1 MIPNTS
7 ETQIQNN
14 TIDLLKNMGYIY
26 LSPKEMTE
34 YRGSTRQVVLKD
46 ILLKQL
52 QKLNGFEYKGT
63 EYKFSAKNIARAI
76 DDLDVTLHEG
86 LMSANQKIS
95 DQLLLGNSYSEELID
110 GVTKSFSLH
119 YIDYKHPKNN
129 LFHIT
134 EEFVVDRVNQ
144 QEQTKRRRPDLVL
157 FINGIP
163 FGVVELKKSS
173 VGTQEGISQ
182 MLRNQSVDEI
192 PNLFKYVQI
201 TVAGNNHSPEYG
213 TTGTPQK
220 FYAVWKEKYEGEI
233 WDRFDAMFGGGVL
246 TPSKQLNNNGTE
258 VPAPI
263 LMHRTPSSLD
273 RTVYA
278 LFEKQRVVELLHSF
292 IIFDGKVK
300 KIARYQQYFAI
311 ESIMERIAK
320 LDNRGRRQ
328 GGLIWHTQGSGK
340 SLTMVMLAKV
350 IKRSIVGSKV
360 IVVTDRKDL
369 DKQIH
374 STFNNSEVKA
384 VRAKSSRDLVALLQS
399 GKSVITT
406 LIHKFEKIKNESVTF
421 DDPNTFILVDESH
434 RTQGGDMHKAMKKV
448 FPEACYLGFT
458 GTPLMRR
465 EKNSFAKFGG
475 EIHRYTINQAVE
487 DRAVLPLL
495 YEGRLVDQWV
505 NDEKGLDRRFEMI
518 ARDLHEDQVLDLK
531 KKWARFQKVASSER
545 RLEMIMLDINEDIR
559 KRLQGTELKAMLA
572 TSSKYEAIKY
582 HKLFEEMGDIR
593 TAFVISAPDSRE
605 GYSEVDDENRVFI
618 LEEWMHMMKKYGDE
632 ENYLDKI
639 KDEFINGDEIE
650 LLIVVDK
657 LLTGFDAPRA
667 SVLYI
672 DKLLKEHNLLQAIAR
687 VNRLY
692 EGKDFGFI
700 VDYRGLLGDL
710 DKALNDYSGLAEFDE
725 EDIVGAV
732 FDIKEEIAKVKTY
745 YSYLE
750 ELFAPIGEG
759 VLSPLDQSEN
769 GTEVPAPVYLDDQES
784 YEVYLA
790 DEKKRKLFY
799 DYLLH
804 YARALKLALSSDKVE
819 EVFDAKRITEFK
831 EKMKFYAQLRKAV
844 RIRYHEQVDFGK
856 YEKQMQKLL
865 DTFISADEVNQL
877 TKLINIFDEEFEK
890 ELERV
895 VGDNARAD
903 SILSATTAVITQKRE
918 SNPAYYDKLSRRIQ
932 EIIEEYK
939 QKRLTEEEKLKEAK
953 EIRDLLLN
961 DEIKEESN
969 YPESIKEST
978 HARAFYDNIEEYFL
992 EAMGH
997 IDERILVAEVPLS
1010 YGEKE
1015 QEDLL
1020 TQIVMKIVGIFQEA
1034 SKKPD
1039 WKNNSDM
1046 RNKIEGQIEEL
1057 FWDIEDRYGVKFKES
1072 DELLATIQQIGINN
1086 YE

>member
-1 MIPNTS
+1 MTSNTN
-7 ETQIQNN
+7 ETQIQVN
-14 TIDLLKNMGYIY
+14 TINLLKNMGYMYI
-26 LSPKEMTE
+26 SPGEMSR
-34 YRGSTRQVVLKD
+34 YRSSTRQVVLKD
-46 ILLKQL
+46 ILLNQL

-63 EYKFSAKNIARAI
+63 QYPFSAKNIARAVE
-76 DDLDVTLHEG
+76 DLDVSLNEG
-86 LMSANQKIS
+86 LMTANQKIS

-110 GVTKSFSLH
+110 GVKKSFSLK
-119 YIDYKHPKNN
+119 YIDYENPENN
-129 LFHIT
+129 VFHVT
-134 EEFVVDRVNQ
+134 EEFVVDRVNR
-144 QEQTKRRRPDLVL
+144 QEQTKTRRPDLVL
-157 FINGIP
+157 FVNGIP
-163 FGVVELKKSS
+163 FGVIELKSA
-173 VGTQEGISQ
+173 VRETAEGISQ
-182 MLRNQSVDEI
+182 MIRNQGQDEI

-201 TVAGNNHSPEYG
+201 TLAGNNHSPQYG
-213 TTGTPQK
+213 TTGTPKK
-220 FYAVWKEKYEGEI
+220 FYAVWKEKEIDLSRVVEG
-233 WDRFDAMFGGGVL
+233 
-246 TPSKQLNNNGTE
+246 
-258 VPAPI
+258 
-263 LMHRTPSSLD
+263 RTPSPLD
-273 RTVYA
+273 KTVYA
-278 LFEKQRVVELLHSF
+278 LFSKKRVIELLYSY

-300 KIARYQQYFAI
+300 KIARYQQFFAI
-311 ESIMERIAK
+311 EKIMDRIGK
-320 LDNRGRRQ
+320 LDATGRRR

-350 IKRSIVGSKV
+350 IKRSIAGSKV

-374 STFNNSEVKA
+374 DTFNNSEVKA
-384 VRAKSSRDLVALLQS
+384 VRARSGKNLVELLQS

-406 LIHKFEKIKNESVTF
+406 LIHKFEKVKNENVTF

-434 RTQGGDMHKAMKKV
+434 RTQGGDMHRAMKKV

-487 DRAVLPLL
+487 DKAVLPLL

-505 NDEKGLDRRFEMI
+505 NDDKGLDRRFEQI
-518 ARDLHEDQVLDLK
+518 ARHLNEEQRLDLK

-545 RLEMIMLDINEDIR
+545 RLEMIMFDINEDIK
-559 KRLQGTELKAMLA
+559 KRLQGTGFKAMLA

-582 HKLFEEMGDIR
+582 HKLFEEMGDVR
-593 TAFVISAPDSRE
+593 TAFVISAPDTRE
-605 GYSEVDDENRVFI
+605 GHSEVDEENKAFI
-618 LEEWMHMMKKYGDE
+618 LEEWNRLIKKYGDE
-632 ENYLDKI
+632 EKYLDKV
-639 KDEFINGDEIE
+639 KDEFVNG

-710 DKALNDYSGLAEFDE
+710 DKALNDYSGLADFDE
-725 EDIVGAV
+725 EDIEGAV
-732 FDIKEEIAKVKTY
+732 FDIKEEIARVKTY

-750 ELFAPIGEG
+750 ELFAE
-759 VLSPLDQSEN
+759 VEN
-769 GTEVPAPVYLDDQES
+769 KQDQES
-784 YEVYLA
+784 YEVFLA
-790 DEKKRKLFY
+790 DEEKRKCFY
-799 DYLLH
+799 DYLSH
-804 YARALKLALSSDKVE
+804 YARALKLALSSDKIE
-819 EVFDAKRITEFK
+819 EVFDAKQIAEYK
-831 EKMKFYAQLRKAV
+831 EKMKFYAQLRKAI

-877 TKLINIFDEEFEK
+877 TKLVNIFDEEFEA

-903 SILSATTAVITQKRE
+903 AILSATTAVITEKRE
-918 SNPAYYDKLSRRIQ
+918 SNPAYYDKLSKRIQ

-939 QKRLTEEEKLKEAK
+939 EKRLTEEEKLKHAK
-953 EIRDLLLN
+953 EIRQMLL
-961 DEIKEESN
+961 ESEGEETNS
-969 YPESIKEST
+969 YPQSIQ
-978 HARAFYDNIEEYFL
+978 HNAPARAFYDNLEEKFS
-992 EAMGH
+992 EAMNRVEEH
-997 IDERILVAEVPLS
+997 ILIAEAPLT
-1010 YGEKE
+1010 YGSKS
-1015 QEDLL
+1015 QDDLL
-1020 TQIVMKIVGIFQEA
+1020 TQTVLKIADIFKEA

-1039 WKNNSDM
+1039 WKNNRDM
-1046 RNKIEGQIEEL
+1046 RNKIEGEIEDL
-1057 FWDIEDRYGVKFKES
+1057 FWEMEDTYGLKFDDS
-1072 DELLATIQQIGINN
+1072 DALLATIQQIGINN

>member
-1 MIPNTS
+1 MTPNTH
-7 ETQIQNN
+7 ETQIQTN
-14 TIDLLKNMGYIY
+14 TINLLQNMGYTYI
-26 LSPKEMTE
+26 SPEEMPH
-34 YRGSTRQVVLKD
+34 YRSSTRQVILKD
-46 ILLKQL
+46 VLLEQL
-52 QKLNGFEYKGT
+52 QKLNSFEYKGT
-63 EYKFSAKNIARAI
+63 AYKFSAKNIAKAI
-76 DDLDVTLHEG
+76 DDLDVHLNEG
-86 LMSANQKIS
+86 LMTANQKIS

-110 GVTKSFSLH
+110 GVKKSFSLY
-119 YIDYKHPKNN
+119 YIDYKHPQNN
-129 LFHIT
+129 VFHVT

-144 QEQTKRRRPDLVL
+144 QEQTKTRRPDLVL
-157 FINGIP
+157 FVNGIP
-163 FGVVELKKSS
+163 FGVIELKSA
-173 VGTQEGISQ
+173 VRETAEGISQ
-182 MLRNQSVDEI
+182 MIRNQGQDEI

-201 TVAGNNHSPEYG
+201 TLAGNNHSPQYG
-213 TTGTPQK
+213 TVGTPKK
-220 FYAVWKEKYEGEI
+220 FYAVWKEK
-233 WDRFDAMFGGGVL
+233 DVD
-246 TPSKQLNNNGTE
+246 LNDVVKE
-258 VPAPI
+258 
-263 LMHRTPSSLD
+263 RTPSPLD
-273 RTVYA
+273 KTVYA
-278 LFEKQRVVELLHSF
+278 LFEKHRMVELLHSF
-292 IIFDGKVK
+292 VIFDGKVK

-311 ESIMERIAK
+311 ESIMKRIAK
-320 LDNRGRRQ
+320 LDNTGRRQ

-360 IVVTDRKDL
+360 IIVTDRKDL

-374 STFNNSEVKA
+374 DTFNNSEVKA
-384 VRAKSSRDLVALLQS
+384 VRAKSGRDLVVLLQS

-406 LIHKFEKIKNESVTF
+406 LIHKFEKVKNENVTF

-487 DRAVLPLL
+487 DKAVLPLL

-505 NDEKGLDRRFEMI
+505 NDEKGLDRRFEQI
-518 ARDLHEDQVLDLK
+518 ARHLNEEQRLDLK

-545 RLEMIMLDINEDIR
+545 RLEMIMFDINEDIK
-559 KRLQGTELKAMLA
+559 KRLQGTGFKAMLA

-582 HKLFEEMGDIR
+582 HKLFEEMGDVR
-593 TAFVISAPDSRE
+593 TAFVISAPDTRE
-605 GYSEVDDENRVFI
+605 GHSEVDEENKAFI
-618 LEEWMHMMKKYGDE
+618 LVEWNRLLKKYGDE
-632 ENYLDKI
+632 EKYLDKV
-639 KDEFINGDEIE
+639 KDEFINGEEIE

-710 DKALNDYSGLAEFDE
+710 DKALNDYSGLADFDE
-725 EDIVGAV
+725 EDIEGAV

-750 ELFAPIGEG
+750 ELFAK
-759 VLSPLDQSEN
+759 VEN
-769 GTEVPAPVYLDDQES
+769 KQDQES
-784 YEVYLA
+784 YEVFLA
-790 DEKKRKLFY
+790 DEEKRKLFY
-799 DYLLH
+799 DYLSH
-804 YARALKLALSSDKVE
+804 YARALKLALSSDKIE
-819 EVFDAKRITEFK
+819 EVFDDRQIAVYK

-877 TKLINIFDEEFEK
+877 TKLVNIFDDEFEA

-895 VGDNARAD
+895 AGDNARAD
-903 SILSATTAVITQKRE
+903 TILSATTAVITERRK
-918 SNPAYYDKLSRRIQ
+918 SNPAYYDKLSKRIQ

-939 QKRLTEEEKLKEAK
+939 EKRLTEEEKLKYAK
-953 EIRDLLLN
+953 EIRQMLLEN
-961 DEIKEESN
+961 EGEETNS
-969 YPESIKEST
+969 YPQSIQ
-978 HARAFYDNIEEYFL
+978 HNAPARAFYDNLEEKFG
-992 EAMGH
+992 EAMNRV
-997 IDERILVAEVPLS
+997 DERILVAEAPLV
-1010 YGEKE
+1010 YGSKP

-1020 TQIVMKIVGIFQEA
+1020 TQTVLKIADIFKEA

-1039 WKNNSDM
+1039 WKNNRDM
-1046 RNKIEGQIEEL
+1046 RNKIEGEIEDL
-1057 FWDIEDRYGVKFKES
+1057 FWEMEDTYGLKFDNS
-1072 DELLATIQQIGINN
+1072 DTLLATIQQIGINN

>member
-1 MIPNTS
+1 MTPNTN

-26 LSPKEMTE
+26 LSPEEMPQHKS
-34 YRGSTRQVVLKD
+34 STRQVILKD

-52 QKLNGFEYKGT
+52 QELNSFEYKGT
-63 EYKFSAKNIARAI
+63 EYPFSAKNIAKAI
-76 DDLDVTLHEG
+76 DDLDVSLNEG
-86 LMSANQKIS
+86 LMTANQKIS

-110 GVTKSFSLH
+110 GVKKSFSLH
-119 YIDYKHPKNN
+119 YIDYKNPENN
-129 LFHIT
+129 VFHIA

-144 QEQTKRRRPDLVL
+144 QEQTKTRRPDLVL

-163 FGVVELKKSS
+163 FGVIELKKASR
-173 VGTQEGISQ
+173 GTEEGISQ
-182 MLRNQSVDEI
+182 MLRNQDSHEI

-201 TVAGNNHSPEYG
+201 TVAGNNHSPQYG
-213 TTGTPQK
+213 TVGTPKK
-220 FYAVWKEKYEGEI
+220 FYAVWKEKHKGEM
-233 WDRFDAMFGGGVL
+233 WERFDAMFRVATLVAGDNATKVASPMQRV
-246 TPSKQLNNNGTE
+246 PS
-258 VPAPI
+258 P
-263 LMHRTPSSLD
+263 LD
-273 RTVYA
+273 KTIYA
-278 LFEKQRVVELLHSF
+278 LFEKERVVELLHSF
-292 IIFDGKVK
+292 VIFDGKVK

-311 ESIMERIAK
+311 ESIMERIGK
-320 LDNRGRRQ
+320 LDNTGRRQ

-360 IVVTDRKDL
+360 IIVTDRKDL

-374 STFNNSEVKA
+374 DTFNNSEVKA
-384 VRAKSSRDLVALLQS
+384 VRAKSGRDLVSLLQS

-406 LIHKFEKIKNESVTF
+406 LIHKFEKVKNENVTF
-421 DDPNTFILVDESH
+421 NDPNTFILVDESH
-434 RTQGGDMHKAMKKV
+434 RTQGGDMHRAMKDV

-487 DRAVLPLL
+487 DKAVLPLL

-505 NDEKGLDRRFEMI
+505 NDEKGLDRRFEQI
-518 ARDLHEDQVLDLK
+518 ARHLNEEQVLDLK

-559 KRLQGTELKAMLA
+559 KRLQGTDFKAMLA

-605 GYSEVDDENRVFI
+605 GHSEVDDENKAFI
-618 LEEWMHMMKKYGDE
+618 QEEWTRVMNKYGDE
-632 ENYLDKI
+632 EKYLDKV
-639 KDEFINGDEIE
+639 KDEFINGEEIE

-710 DKALNDYSGLAEFDE
+710 DKALNDYSGLADFDE
-725 EDIVGAV
+725 EDIAGAV
-732 FDIKEEIAKVKTY
+732 FDIKEEIARVKTY

-750 ELFAPIGEG
+750 ELFGATTLVAE
-759 VLSPLDQSEN
+759 DN
-769 GTEVPAPVYLDDQES
+769 TTEVASPIVYANDQES

-790 DEKKRKLFY
+790 DEEKRKLFY
-799 DYLLH
+799 DYLSH
-804 YARALKLALSSDKVE
+804 YARALKLALSSDKIN
-819 EVFDAKRITEFK
+819 EVFSDKEIANYK
-831 EKMKFYAQLRKAV
+831 EKMKFYAELRKAI

-877 TKLINIFDEEFEK
+877 TKLVNIFDEEFEK

-903 SILSATTAVITQKRE
+903 SILSATTAVITEKRE
-918 SNPAYYDKLSRRIQ
+918 SNPAYYDKLSKRIQ

-939 QKRLTEEEKLKEAK
+939 EKRLTEEEKLKEAK
-953 EIRDLLLN
+953 EIRDLLLK
-961 DEIKEESN
+961 DEVEEESN
-969 YPESIKEST
+969 YPDSIKHST
-978 HARAFYDNIEEYFL
+978 HARAFYDNLEKHFM
-992 EAMGH
+992 EAMKNV
-997 IDERILVAEVPLS
+997 DERILVAEAPLG
-1010 YGEKE
+1010 YGGKAE
-1015 QEDLL
+1015 EDLL
-1020 TQIVMKIVGIFQEA
+1020 TQTVMKIVEIFQEA

-1046 RNKIEGQIEEL
+1046 RNKIEGKVEDI
-1057 FWDIEDRYGVKFKES
+1057 FWEMEDIYGVKFSQS

-1086 YE
+1086 Y